1 MCKYLGISGL
11 NEKRVKGDNDS
22 AIKEHFLFCNHTP
35 DFENFSILSTNN
47 NDFKVTLM
55 ESLLINRDH
64 LPLNKRCWHLFLL
77 VIGGFSNTGQLTK
90 GYLTFY
96 KMVVTIMKTTF
107 RKLEPTVINYR
118 KYKNFSNDIFRDTLI
133 EEISRVRINNNDNRF
148 NKFLRICRN
157 TLDRFP
163 PRKKVHQ

>member
-1 MCKYLGISGL
+1 
-11 NEKRVKGDNDS
+11 
-22 AIKEHFLFCNHTP
+22 
-35 DFENFSILSTNN
+35 
-47 NDFKVTLM
+47 
-55 ESLLINRDH
+55 
-64 LPLNKRCWHLFLL
+64 
-77 VIGGFSNTGQLTK
+77 
-90 GYLTFY
+90 
-96 KMVVTIMKTTF
+96 MKTTF